1 MLGDAGQSMHP
12 RSLSVALDEP
22 YDPPMAP
29 RSDRDLIVVA
39 GEGLVD
45 LIVRPEGQVEAIP
58 GGGPFNAARALGR
71 LGCRVAFL
79 GRLSTD
85 RFGRILRSRLEEDG
99 VDLSLA
105 PTTDDP
111 TLLAI
116 AEVDETGAA
125 TYRFH
130 TAGTAAAGLAMAD
143 VAGVLPAETRA
154 LHVGTLGLLL
164 EPMATTI
171 AGLVGGVRDDVLVIA
186 DPNIRPSAIRD
197 EAGYRARL
205 AALTPRVDVVKASV
219 DDLRWIEPS
228 MDAVTAAEQLVASG
242 PAAVLVTDGAGPI
255 RIVGR
260 GGTVVVP
267 VPDVPVVDT
276 VGAGDAFGA
285 GFLAAWIRAGHR
297 RADLSDLDAVAEA
310 VRFGA
315 RVGAW
320 TVGRAGADPPTLADL
335 AAEGA
340 MR

>member
-1 MLGDAGQSMHP
+1 
-12 RSLSVALDEP
+12 
-22 YDPPMAP
+22 MAP
-29 RSDRDLIVVA
+29 RTDRDLVVVA
-39 GEGLVD
+39 GESLVD
-45 LIVRPEGQVEAIP
+45 LIVRPDGHAEAVP

-85 RFGRILRSRLEEDG
+85 RFGRILRSRLQEDG

-116 AEVDETGAA
+116 AEVDESGAA

-130 TAGTAAAGLAMAD
+130 TAGTSAAGLTNAD
-143 VAGVLPAETRA
+143 VAGGLPAETRA
-154 LHVGTLGLLL
+154 LHVGTLGLVL
-164 EPMATTI
+164 EPMATTM
-171 AGLVGGVRDDVLVIA
+171 AGLVAGVADDVLVMA

-219 DDLRWIEPS
+219 DDLRWLKPS
-228 MDAVTAAEQLVASG
+228 LDAVTAAQELVTSG

-255 RIVGR
+255 RVVGR
-260 GGTVVVP
+260 DGTVVVP

-285 GFLAAWIRAGHR
+285 GFLAAWVRAGHR
-297 RADLSDLDAVAEA
+297 RANLADLDAIVES
-310 VRFGA
+310 VRFGVQ
-315 RVGAW
+315 VGAW

-335 AAEGA
+335 APEGA

>member
-1 MLGDAGQSMHP
+1 
-12 RSLSVALDEP
+12 
-22 YDPPMAP
+22 MAP
-29 RSDRDLIVVA
+29 RTDRDLIVVA
-39 GEGLVD
+39 GESLVD
-45 LIVRPEGQVEAIP
+45 LIVRADGRVEAVP
-58 GGGPFNAARALGR
+58 GGGPFNTARALGR

-111 TLLAI
+111 SLLAV
-116 AEVDETGAA
+116 AEIDETGTA

-130 TAGTAAAGLAMAD
+130 TAGTAAAGLEPAD
-143 VAGVLPAETRA
+143 VASGLPAATRA
-154 LHVGTLGLLL
+154 LHVGTLGLVL

-171 AGLVGGVRDDVLVIA
+171 AALVHDATDDVLVMA

-197 EAGYRARL
+197 EAGYRERL
-205 AALTPRVDVVKASV
+205 GRLMPRFGIVKASV
-219 DDLRWIEPS
+219 DDLRWLEPS
-228 MDAVTAAEQLVASG
+228 MSAVAAAQKLVANG
-242 PAAVLVTDGAGPI
+242 PAAILVTDGVEPI
-255 RIVGR
+255 RVVGR

-285 GFLAAWIRAGHR
+285 GFLAAWIRNGHR
-297 RADLSDLDAVAEA
+297 QPDLADLDTVAEA
-310 VRFGA
+310 VRFGV